1 MSERYETL
9 EHTADIMI
17 RAFGSTL
24 EECLENAAYGMFDQI
39 ADLSSV
45 RPVKE
50 YSLDVE
56 GDDPAQLIVDLLSEL
71 LYLHDTEFVLL
82 SEFKAEYDGE
92 LLHMTARGEPVDKS
106 RHDIRAA
113 IKAVS
118 YHALEVSPEKGYVRV
133 LFDA

>member
-24 EECLENAAYGMFDQI
+24 EECLENAAYGMFDQMANI
-39 ADLSSV
+39 SSV
-45 RPVKE
+45 KPVKE

-56 GDDPAQLIVDLLSEL
+56 GDDPLQLMVDLLSEL
-71 LYLHDTEFVLL
+71 LYLHDTEIILL
-82 SEFKAEYDGE
+82 SEFKAEYNGE
-92 LLHMTARGEPVDKS
+92 LLHMTVRGEPIDKK
-106 RHDIRAA
+106 RHDMRAA

-118 YHALEVSPEKGYVRV
+118 YHALEVSPEKGYATV